1 MKFLVVILLISLF
14 LLISC
19 DLFTTR
25 DAQTPDTGR
34 SNFQP
39 PVQSDIVLQNL
50 ANSLSDKNKDNYIAC
65 FVDTIFAK
73 KSFIFSASS
82 EAAANYQIFL
92 QGWGLSEEKSYI
104 TNLFN
109 SIQKDLK
116 VQLTLTDPI
125 TTNLGADSLLYTA
138 NYFLNVPI
146 ATSES
151 SSSNYGGNL
160 QFKML
165 RDNRSYWV
173 IYYWK
178 DTKSQTLPSWSDLKG
193 NYY

>member
-1 MKFLVVILLISLF
+1 MRLLFSILISAILLV
-14 LLISC
+14 SC
-19 DLFTTR
+19 DLFSTR
-25 DAQTPDTGR
+25 DAERPDTGR

-39 PVQSDIVLQNL
+39 PVQSDIVLENL
-50 ANSLSDKNKDNYIAC
+50 TNSLSDKNKDNYLSC
-65 FVDTIFAK
+65 FVDTLFAK
-73 KSFIFSASS
+73 KSFNFSASS

-92 QGWGLSEEKSYI
+92 QGWGINEEKDYI
-104 TNLFN
+104 ANLFN
-109 SIQKDLK
+109 STPKDLS

-125 TTNLGADSLLYTA
+125 TSNLGADSLLFTA

-146 ATSES
+146 ATGES
-151 SSSNYGGNL
+151 SSSNYSGNL

-193 NYY
+193 NFY

>member
-1 MKFLVVILLISLF
+1 MRLLFSILISAILLV
-14 LLISC
+14 SC
-19 DLFTTR
+19 DLFSTR
-25 DAQTPDTGR
+25 DAERPDTGR

-39 PVQSDIVLQNL
+39 PVQSDIVLENL
-50 ANSLSDKNKDNYIAC
+50 TNSLSDKNKDNYLSC
-65 FVDTIFAK
+65 FVDTLFAK
-73 KSFIFSASS
+73 KSFTFSASS

-92 QGWGLSEEKSYI
+92 QGWGINEEKDYI

-109 SIQKDLK
+109 STPKDLS

-125 TTNLGADSLLYTA
+125 TSNLGADSLLFTA

-146 ATSES
+146 ATGES
-151 SSSNYGGNL
+151 SSSNYSGNL

-193 NYY
+193 NFY

>member
-1 MKFLVVILLISLF
+1 MKLLSLILFSTFFLV
-14 LLISC
+14 SC

-25 DAQTPDTGR
+25 DAERPDTGR

-39 PVQSDIVLQNL
+39 PVQSEIVIENL
-50 ANSLSDKNKDNYIAC
+50 TNSLSDKNRDNYIAC
-65 FVDTIFAK
+65 FADSIFAK
-73 KSFIFSASS
+73 KTFTFSASS

-92 QGWGLSEEKSYI
+92 QGWGLNEEKNYI

-109 SIQKDLK
+109 SISKDRSI
-116 VQLTLTDPI
+116 QLTLQDANVS
-125 TTNLGADSLLYTA
+125 NLGADSLLYIA

-146 ATSES
+146 ASDES
-151 SSSNYGGNL
+151 SSSNYSGNL

-193 NYY
+193 NFY